1 MQALWVF
8 QKAELVYWTVSE
20 RKLSFQNH
28 PPTLSYEELTATRRN
43 VQTSGVD
50 VDNEFIRSTW
60 HHVYRRHFLR
70 KSLARA
76 YECRKGFW
84 MYHQGL
90 DNEVNLCVF

>member
-1 MQALWVF
+1 M
-8 QKAELVYWTVSE
+8 
-20 RKLSFQNH
+20 
-28 PPTLSYEELTATRRN
+28 SYEELTATRRN

-50 VDNEFIRSTW
+50 VDNEFIRQTW

-84 MYHQGL
+84 MYHQGMET
-90 DNEVNLCVF
+90 EVKGLLGSASGG